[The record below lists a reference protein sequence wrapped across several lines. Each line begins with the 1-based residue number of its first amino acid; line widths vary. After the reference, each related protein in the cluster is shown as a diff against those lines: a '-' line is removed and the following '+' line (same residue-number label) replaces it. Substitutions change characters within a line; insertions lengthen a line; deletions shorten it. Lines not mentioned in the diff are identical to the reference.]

1 MSNTYTWTATNLI
14 GYPQYE
20 GETDV
25 VTTVFYIVAADD
37 GQGHTANIQGSQQT
51 PLDPAVPFI
60 PYADLTNEIVIG
72 WVQDDLGENGVASI
86 YANLDAQIE
95 AQINPPLTPQSFP
108 LPWGFA
114 TGTVSNYVPPAP
126 PVMIVPPML
135 PQVTPPLVISDPA
148 SSDSLTEAPVV
159 IEPAA
164 PDESAPAN

>member
-1 MSNTYTWTATNLI
+1 MPITYTWTATSLI

-25 VTTVFYIVAADD
+25 ITTVFYTVVADD
-37 GQGHTANIQGSQQT
+37 GAGHTASFQSLQQT

-60 PYADLTNEIVIG
+60 PYPNLTNDIVIG
-72 WVQDDLGENGVASI
+72 WVQNALGANGVTGV

-95 AQINPPLTPQSFP
+95 AQINPPQSPESFP
-108 LPWGFA
+108 LPWGSA

-126 PVMIVPPML
+126 VVEIVPP
-135 PQVTPPLVISDPA
+135 LVEQAVPTLVVSEPA

-159 IEPAA
+159 IESAA